1 MAQRSLS
8 VEYVPL
14 ASLRLDPPKPEY
26 SDKQL
31 GQLANGIRIF
41 GFNAPILVDAP
52 FTLSLAMAFTRCSRL
67 QERAI
72 ANAEE

>member
-52 FTLSLAMAFTRCSRL
+52 LRAVAGHGLHAL
-67 QERAI
+67 QQATGESDRQC
-72 ANAEE
+72 